1 MNPESL
7 STLAWVG
14 SLPDGA
20 VSVETQ
26 NGALVLRASRS
37 LQMKFEELL
46 ERKKSGDIN
55 EAEATDYQAI
65 CELDDA
71 LSWLNRL
78 ARSES

>member
-20 VSVETQ
+20 VSVESRD
-26 NGALVLRASRS
+26 GALVLRASRK
-37 LQMKFEELL
+37 LQTKFEDLMQ
-46 ERKKSGDIN
+46 RKKSGELN
-55 EAEATDYQAI
+55 EADSDEYQAI

-78 ARSES
+78 ARSEA